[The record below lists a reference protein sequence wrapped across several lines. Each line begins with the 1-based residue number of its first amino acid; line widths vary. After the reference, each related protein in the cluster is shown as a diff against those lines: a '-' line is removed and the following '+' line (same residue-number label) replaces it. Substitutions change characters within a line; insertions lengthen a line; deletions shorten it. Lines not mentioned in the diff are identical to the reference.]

1 MSGISC
7 GCELINYFCNIQRR
21 ETNVTLALELY
32 ITNYRGDNLMGGAN
46 VIKWQSTA
54 LTVPTIGNLPRNS
67 VGSKNEF

>member
-1 MSGISC
+1 
-7 GCELINYFCNIQRR
+7 
-21 ETNVTLALELY
+21 
-32 ITNYRGDNLMGGAN
+32 MGGAN